1 MRGSEEVGTTLD
13 RDMILEIV
21 EREDWREIRKYLKE
35 LKRDLSE
42 GFEKLNECLSCPPN
56 AMFCSEVGR
65 LVESYNRALLA
76 VLMLRCFLGEALGVV
91 ENEKIRKR
99 LTEVLEV
106 TDDIVLFLN
115 QKHGLIH
122 QLVDK
127 CRSYLGDGS

>member
-1 MRGSEEVGTTLD
+1 MGSEGVGAVID
-13 RDMILEIV
+13 KNVVMDIAKN
-21 EREDWREIRKYLKE
+21 EDWRETRKYLKE
-35 LKRDLSE
+35 LKRDLR
-42 GFEKLNECLSCPPN
+42 GRFERLKDCLSCPPN

-65 LVESYNRALLA
+65 LAESYERSILA
-76 VLMLRCFLGEALGVV
+76 TLMLKCFLNDALRIV